1 MSSSNVYLKNNTDT
15 IGVDEVGRG
24 TLFGNVVAAAVILPE
39 TFNDDIYLQIKDSKK
54 LSFKKRAFLANYIK
68 TNAITYGI
76 GYVSPEEIDN
86 INILQAAVKAM
97 HMALYEAMKKKK
109 FTKIIVDGNY
119 FKPILPIEEDDDPI
133 EYECVIKADTK
144 YLNVAAASIIAK
156 DYHDN
161 EILKLIENDKKLDKY
176 DLKNN
181 MGYATLKHREAIKQ
195 YGIHHLHRKSFS
207 TCANYLSF
215 GD

>member
-1 MSSSNVYLKNNTDT
+1 MSLSNVYLKNDINT

-54 LSFKKRAFLANYIK
+54 LSAKKRHFLADYIK
-68 TNAITYGI
+68 KNAITYGI
-76 GYVSPEEIDN
+76 GYITPDEIDN
-86 INILQAAVKAM
+86 INILQASVKAM
-97 HMALYEAMKKKK
+97 HIALYEAMKKKK

-119 FKPILPIEEDDDPI
+119 FKPILPIDENDDPI
-133 EYECVIKADTK
+133 EYECITKADSL

-156 DYHDN
+156 DFHDN
-161 EILKLIENDKKLDKY
+161 EIIELVNNNSELNKY

-181 MGYATLKHREAIKQ
+181 MGYATLKHREAIKNH
-195 YGIHHLHRKSFS
+195 GIHELHRKSFS
-207 TCANYLSF
+207 TCANYLSNC
-215 GD
+215 